1 MKIPILLLASLI
13 LSACQSMHSN
23 DPSQLSFRVPA
34 GSTLSLNKAVEI
46 PAGKTHV
53 YVQSGRVGAESDGN
67 LYDLGCRLNFKAFGP
82 RTVNPEVFNI
92 VRTADREG
100 WESRP
105 NIYFY
110 STEVFLASEKN
121 TDVIS
126 MLCRTWAVPPS
137 FNFSY
142 ADMEQTL
149 GNYFT
154 FAFNFPAPAKQ

>member
-1 MKIPILLLASLI
+1 MKILAPLLVPLM
-13 LSACQSMHSN
+13 LSACQSMHST

-34 GSTLSLNKAVEI
+34 GSTLSLNKAVDI

-53 YVQSGRVGAESDGN
+53 FFQSGRVGAQSDGN
-67 LYDLGCRLNFKAFGP
+67 LYELGCRLNFREFGP
-82 RTVNPEVFNI
+82 RTVKPEVFNI
-92 VRTADREG
+92 LRTADREG

-110 STEVFLASEKN
+110 STEIFLESKED
-121 TDVIS
+121 TDIIS

-142 ADMEQTL
+142 ADIQQTL
-149 GNYFT
+149 GDYFT
-154 FAFNFPAPAKQ
+154 FAFNFPAPADQ